1 MFQVKDTRSKFIT
14 VSLSSSLSSA
24 LLSLS
29 LENFPLFSS
38 VSFVDFEHVFVCWVG
53 TKIKQ

>member
-14 VSLSSSLSSA
+14 VSLSPSLSSA

-38 VSFVDFEHVFVCWVG
+38 VSFVDFEHVFVC
-53 TKIKQ
+53 